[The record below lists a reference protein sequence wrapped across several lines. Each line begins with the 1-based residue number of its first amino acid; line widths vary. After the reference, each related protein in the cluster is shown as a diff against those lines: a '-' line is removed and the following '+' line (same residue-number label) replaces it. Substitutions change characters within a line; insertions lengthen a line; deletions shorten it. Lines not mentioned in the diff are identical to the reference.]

1 MGRAADGEEAK
12 HMHMFPGGHSGRGL
26 VVLGWAER
34 QCGGGEEPLCPQVE
48 EGRDL
53 YVPKWAEQQCGE
65 GAEPSH
71 QEFILWKLFL
81 AAVQLSH
88 KYNETCDWCKGD
100 RGALLLRPQAV
111 AA

>member
-1 MGRAADGEEAK
+1 
-12 HMHMFPGGHSGRGL
+12 MHMFPGGHSGRGL

-34 QCGGGEEPLCPQVE
+34 QCGGGGGGEPLRVCPQVGEQQVE

-88 KYNETCDWCKGD
+88 KYNETCD
-100 RGALLLRPQAV
+100 
-111 AA
+111 